1 MRKFAK
7 YLAPLLFAASTI
19 SLAHAEDVAIV
30 GGTVHTMDGAAIEN
44 GVVIISGDT
53 IEAVGGADTAVPEGY
68 RVIDATGKQ
77 VTPGLM
83 SAFTQIGLEEVSLEG
98 STIDHSITNT
108 FYTAGFEVAKGFN
121 PDTPIIA
128 INRIEGLTRAVIMP
142 GFGVPFNQNNSKS
155 IFPGQAGIIHLG
167 GGNDAVT
174 SSQAAVVVYPGNG
187 DVGGARGAVM
197 DYLTGALRES
207 KPPAKKKRRSSSD
220 AGSGGPGRFAK
231 SPEDKAAFTKAV
243 TGEIPL
249 YILEDKASKILQL
262 IALKEEF
269 PDLDLVI
276 LSGAEAWVVAGDLAA
291 ADVSVVI
298 TGTDNLPGSFD
309 SLAATLYN
317 AARLEDAGV
326 NFAIVAGGFSST
338 HNARLLPQD
347 AGNAV
352 AHGLSWQ
359 GALEAITINP
369 ARIFGIDD
377 TVGSLTVGKE
387 ADVVVWD
394 GDPLEV
400 MTSPDHVFIRGE
412 ENPLVSRQT
421 RLRERYIDLDAEKD
435 KPLAYKK

>member
-1 MRKFAK
+1 MIKFVK
-7 YLAPLLFAASTI
+7 YLAPLMFAASTI
-19 SLAHAEDVAIV
+19 TLAHAEDVAIV

-53 IEAVGGADTAVPEGY
+53 IETVGGPDTVVPEGY
-68 RVIDATGKQ
+68 RVIDASGKQ

-83 SAFTQIGLEEVSLEG
+83 SAYTQIGLEEVSLEG

-174 SSQAAVVVYPGNG
+174 SSQAAVVVYPGIG

-207 KPPAKKKRRSSSD
+207 KPPAKKKKRGATSN
-220 AGSGGPGRFAK
+220 GGPGRFAK
-231 SPEDKAAFTKAV
+231 SPEDKAAFAKAV

-249 YILEDKASKILQL
+249 YVLEDKASKILQL

-276 LSGAEAWVVAGDLAA
+276 LSGAEAWIVADDLVAA
-291 ADVSVVI
+291 NVSVVI

-326 NFAIVAGGFSST
+326 TFAIVAGGFST
-338 HNARLLPQD
+338 AHNARLLPQD

-352 AHGLSWQ
+352 ANGLSWQ
-359 GALEAITINP
+359 GAMEAITINP

-377 TVGSLTVGKE
+377 TVGSLTAGKE

-400 MTSPDHVFIRGE
+400 MSSPDYVFIRGE
-412 ENPLVSRQT
+412 EIPLVSRQT
-421 RLRERYIDLDAEKD
+421 KLRDRYIDLGAED
-435 KPLAYKK
+435 EKPLAYKK

>member
-1 MRKFAK
+1 M
-7 YLAPLLFAASTI
+7 FAASTI
-19 SLAHAEDVAIV
+19 GLAHAEDVAIV

-68 RVIDATGKQ
+68 RVIDASGKQ

-83 SAFTQIGLEEVSLEG
+83 SAYTQIGLEEVSLEG
-98 STIDHSITNT
+98 STLDHSITNT

-128 INRIEGLTRAVIMP
+128 INMIEGLTRAVIAP

-174 SSQAAVVVYPGNG
+174 SSQAAVVVYPGAG
-187 DVGGARGAVM
+187 DVGGARGAVL

-207 KPPAKKKRRSSSD
+207 KPPAKKKKRGTPPP
-220 AGSGGPGRFAK
+220 AGNGGRFAK
-231 SPEDKAAFTKAV
+231 APEDKAAFAKTI

-249 YILEDKASKILQL
+249 YVLEDKASKILQL
-262 IALKEEF
+262 IALKDEF
-269 PDLDLVI
+269 PDLNLVI
-276 LSGAEAWVVAGDLAA
+276 LGGAEAWVVADDLAA
-291 ADVSVVI
+291 AGVPVVI
-298 TGTDNLPGSFD
+298 NGTENLPGSFD

-326 NFAIVAGGFSST
+326 TFAIIAGGFSAA

-352 AHGLSWQ
+352 ANGLSWQ

-400 MTSPDHVFIRGE
+400 MSSPDHIFIRGVE
-412 ENPLVSRQT
+412 MSLESRQT
-421 RLRERYIDLDAEKD
+421 KLRDRYIDLDAED
-435 KPLAYKK
+435 EKPLAYKK

>member
-1 MRKFAK
+1 MRTFAK
-7 YLAPLLFAASTI
+7 YLAPLMFAAATI
-19 SLAHAEDVAIV
+19 TLAHAEDVAIV
-30 GGTVHTMDGAAIEN
+30 GGTVHTMEDGVVIEN
-44 GVVIISGDT
+44 GVVIISGDQ
-53 IEAVGGADTAVPEGY
+53 IEAVGGPDTAVPEGY

-83 SAFTQIGLEEVSLEG
+83 SAFTLIGLEEVSLEG
-98 STIDHSITNT
+98 ATVDHSLSNT

-142 GFGVPFNQNNSKS
+142 GFGVPFNENNNKS

-167 GGNDAVT
+167 GGNDAVIN
-174 SSQAAVVVYPGNG
+174 SQAAVVVYPGVG
-187 DVGGARGAVM
+187 DVGGARGAVL
-197 DYLTGALRES
+197 DYLVGALRES
-207 KPPAKKKRRSSSD
+207 KPAAKRRRGSS
-220 AGSGGPGRFAK
+220 ASGGPGRFAK
-231 SPEDKAAFTKAV
+231 SPEDKAALAKV
-243 TGEIPL
+243 VSGEMPL
-249 YILEDKASKILQL
+249 YVLENKASKILQL
-262 IALKEEF
+262 LELKEEF
-269 PDLDLVI
+269 EDMNLII
-276 LSGAEAWVVAGDLAA
+276 LGAAEAWIVADELVEAG
-291 ADVSVVI
+291 VPVVI
-298 TGTDNLPGSFD
+298 GPTNNLPSSFD

-326 NFAIVAGGFSST
+326 EFAIVAGGFSAA

-352 AHGLSWQ
+352 ANGLSWQ
-359 GALEAITINP
+359 AGLEAITINP
-369 ARIFGIDD
+369 AKIFGIDASF
-377 TVGSLTVGKE
+377 GSLTAGKE

-412 ENPLVSRQT
+412 EIELVSRQT
-421 RLRERYIDLDAEKD
+421 RLRDRYIDLGAEAD

>member
-7 YLAPLLFAASTI
+7 YLAPLMFAAATI
-19 SLAHAEDVAIV
+19 NLAHAEDVAIV
-30 GGTVHTMDGAAIEN
+30 GGTVHTMDGVAIEN

-53 IEAVGGADTAVPEGY
+53 IEAVGGADTAVPDGY

-83 SAFTQIGLEEVSLEG
+83 SAFTRIGLEEVSLEG
-98 STIDHSITNT
+98 ATIDHSITNT

-174 SSQAAVVVYPGNG
+174 SSQAAVVVYPGIG

-197 DYLTGALRES
+197 DYLIGALRES
-207 KPPAKKKRRSSSD
+207 KPPAKKKKKSS
-220 AGSGGPGRFAK
+220 APTNGGPGRFAK
-231 SPEDKAAFTKAV
+231 SPEDKAAFAKAV
-243 TGEIPL
+243 TGEVPL

-262 IALKEEF
+262 IALKDEF
-269 PDLDLVI
+269 PDLNLVI
-276 LSGAEAWVVAGDLAA
+276 LSAAEAWIVADDLAA
-291 ADVSVVI
+291 ANVSVVI

-326 NFAIVAGGFSST
+326 TFAIIAGGFSAA

-352 AHGLSWQ
+352 ANGLSWQ
-359 GALEAITINP
+359 AGLEAITINP

-400 MTSPDHVFIRGE
+400 MTSPDHIFIRGVE
-412 ENPLVSRQT
+412 MSLESRQT
-421 RLRERYIDLDAEKD
+421 KLRDRYIDLDAEKE

>member
-7 YLAPLLFAASTI
+7 YLAPLLFAVSTI
-19 SLAHAEDVAIV
+19 GLAHAEDVAIV

-44 GVVIISGDT
+44 GVVIISGDL
-53 IEAVGGADTAVPEGY
+53 IEAVGGADTAVPDGY

-174 SSQAAVVVYPGNG
+174 SSQAAVVVYPGIG

-207 KPPAKKKRRSSSD
+207 KPPAKKKKRS
-220 AGSGGPGRFAK
+220 APANGGPGRFAK
-231 SPEDKAAFTKAV
+231 SPEDKAAFKKAV
-243 TGEIPL
+243 TGEVPL
-249 YILEDKASKILQL
+249 YIMEDKASKILQL

-276 LSGAEAWVVAGDLAA
+276 LSGAEAWIVADDLAA
-291 ADVSVVI
+291 AGVAVVI

-317 AARLEDAGV
+317 AARLEEAGV
-326 NFAIVAGGFSST
+326 TFAIVAGGFSST

-352 AHGLSWQ
+352 ANGLSWQ
-359 GALEAITINP
+359 GGLEAITINP

-400 MTSPDHVFIRGE
+400 MTSPDHVFIRGQE
-412 ENPLVSRQT
+412 MSLVSRQT
-421 RLRERYIDLDAEKD
+421 RLRDRYIDLDAEKD